1 MRNIRPGGEELGVPE
16 RPSAE
21 GLNMLK
27 GNPLLSNLGASS
39 AKTNALRLA
48 AFIRGLLAILTLC
61 AASSTAQEKKEPN
74 TPTSEPVNSGAV
86 DDSLRSIY
94 PNLPPNQDPAAVAR

>member
-1 MRNIRPGGEELGVPE
+1 MRNIRPGGEELVAPD
-16 RPSAE
+16 RSSAE

-27 GNPLLSNLGASS
+27 ENPFLSNLSASS

-48 AFIRGLLAILTLC
+48 DVFMRGLLAILILC

-74 TPTSEPVNSGAV
+74 TPASEPVNSGTV

-94 PNLPPNQDPAAVAR
+94 PNLPANQDPAAV